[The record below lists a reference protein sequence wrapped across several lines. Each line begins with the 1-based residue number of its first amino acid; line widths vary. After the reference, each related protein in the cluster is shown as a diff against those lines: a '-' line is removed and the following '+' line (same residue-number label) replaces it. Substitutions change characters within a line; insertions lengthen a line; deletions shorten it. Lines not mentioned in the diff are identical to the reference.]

1 MSNSVKNDLIAGFC
15 VFLLAL
21 PLCLGIASLSNFPP
35 IAGILSAIIGGLLCS
50 LFGGAQLA
58 IKGPA
63 AGLVVIVLNSVHQ
76 LGAGDLYLGYKR
88 TLAVGVIAGIIQI
101 IIGMLR
107 KAIIAEI
114 IPPFVIHGMLAAIG
128 VIIVSKQSYVL
139 MGISPTVSNPIELI
153 LQLPQNLLEANPLI
167 LIMGLISLAIVFFWP
182 KIKKISFIPASIVI
196 LLCIIPLSI
205 YFDLNTK
212 EQYIFLGKSYALGK
226 EFFIN
231 LPTQFFDAIQ
241 FPDFSLIFSL
251 ISIKYIFMF
260 VLIGSIESLLTVCA
274 IDALVSQKTPSD
286 LNKDLCIIGFGNL
299 VSSFVGGLPMIS
311 EIVRSKANIDY
322 GATSIRSNF
331 IHGLLMLVAILL
343 FPKFMNSI
351 PLSSLAALLIFVGIK
366 LTSPKEFIHAYQVG
380 KDQFII
386 FLTTFFVTLATDLLM
401 GVMAGILAKFILHV
415 YRGNDLRK
423 LLYPIITIEKFNE
436 STRIKIEGSLTFI
449 SYLRLKNII
458 TKASIDSKTIFIDL
472 KAVTFL
478 DHTVLNKLL
487 NLNKEF
493 HNVMITIEEN
503 QELVPFNI
511 HPLSAKRKPF

>member
-1 MSNSVKNDLIAGFC
+1 MINSVRKDLIAGFC

-50 LFGGAQLA
+50 LFGGARLA

-63 AGLVVIVLNSVHQ
+63 AGLVVIVLNAVHQ

-107 KAIIAEI
+107 KAVIAEI

-128 VIIVSKQSYVL
+128 VIIVSKQSYVM
-139 MGISPTVSNPIELI
+139 MGITPTVSNPIDLL
-153 LQLPQNLLEANPLI
+153 LQLPWHLLDANPI
-167 LIMGLISLAIVFFWP
+167 IFAMGIISFAIVFFWP
-182 KIKKISFIPASIVI
+182 KIKKISLIPSSVII
-196 LLCIIPLSI
+196 LLCIIPLSV
-205 YFDLNTK
+205 YFDLNSK
-212 EQYIFLGKSYALGK
+212 EQYIFLGNCYPLGQ

-231 LPTQFFDAIQ
+231 LPTQVLDAIQ
-241 FPDFSLIFSL
+241 FPDFSLIFNL

-274 IDALVSQKTPSD
+274 IDSLVVQKTPSD

-299 VSSFVGGLPMIS
+299 VSSVVGGLPMIS

-322 GATSIRSNF
+322 GATSVRSNF
-331 IHGLLMLVAILL
+331 IHGLLMLMAILL
-343 FPKFMNSI
+343 FPKFMNCI
-351 PLSSLAALLIFVGIK
+351 PLSVLAALLVFVGFK
-366 LTSPKEFIHAYQVG
+366 LVSPKEFMHAYQVG

-386 FLTTFFVTLATDLLM
+386 ILTTFLITLATDLLV
-401 GVMAGILAKFILHV
+401 GIMAGILVKFVFHAF
-415 YRGNDLRK
+415 RGKDLKK
-423 LLYPIITIEKFNE
+423 LFYPIIAIEKFNKN
-436 STRIKIEGSLTFI
+436 TRIKIEGSLTFI
-449 SYLRLKNII
+449 SYLKLKNII
-458 TKASIDSKTIFIDL
+458 AKASIDSETIFINL

-478 DHTVLNKLL
+478 DHTALNKLL
-487 NLNKEF
+487 NLDKEF
-493 HNVMITIEEN
+493 HHVRIVIEEY
-503 QELVPFNI
+503 EKLVPFYI
-511 HPLSAKRKPF
+511 HPLPTKQKPL